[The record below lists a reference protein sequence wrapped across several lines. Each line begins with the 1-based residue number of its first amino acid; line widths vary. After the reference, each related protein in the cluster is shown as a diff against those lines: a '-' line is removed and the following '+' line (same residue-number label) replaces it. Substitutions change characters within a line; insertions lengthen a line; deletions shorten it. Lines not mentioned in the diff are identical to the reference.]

1 MTTSNT
7 AAPAVTLEQLIEA
20 AKLGLVQVHG
30 VFKDILGDRAKV
42 GCVKASKNSK
52 GVEFISLRLH
62 ETAILNSKEFIFK
75 SNDKGDIHVSLYS
88 WTPSGRQELAGKSV
102 TLKSAYEQ
110 ISHRLNTMH

>member
-42 GCVKASKNSK
+42 GCVKTSKNSK

-62 ETAILNSKEFIFK
+62 ETEILNSKVFIFK
-75 SNDKGDIHVSLYS
+75 KNDKGDILVSLYS
-88 WTPSGRQELAGKSV
+88 WTSSGRQELAGKTV
-102 TLKSAYEQ
+102 TMKSAFQQ
-110 ISHRLNTMH
+110 IMHRLNMLN